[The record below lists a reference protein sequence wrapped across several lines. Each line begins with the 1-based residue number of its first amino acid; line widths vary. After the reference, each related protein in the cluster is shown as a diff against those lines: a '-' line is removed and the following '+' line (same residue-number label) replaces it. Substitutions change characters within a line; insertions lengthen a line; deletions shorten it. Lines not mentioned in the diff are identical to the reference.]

1 MQRIRVVT
9 GAVLA
14 GLMTAA
20 SLAGAAAAQAAE
32 PYDCA
37 AKSVCVWDAADGTGE
52 SFAVEPKWQGGI
64 DLSGV
69 GWDTRASSIKN
80 ARTGTGPSAT
90 LYLYSGSAETCWQ
103 LHGTVAPGVGTPL
116 PAGVDN
122 HLDSIYMGPRTLNLC
137 P

>member
-1 MQRIRVVT
+1 MRRMRVVS

-14 GLMTAA
+14 GLMMAA
-20 SLAGAAAAQAAE
+20 SVVGATAAQAAE
-32 PYDCA
+32 PYDCP
-37 AKSVCVWDAADGTGE
+37 AKNVCVWDAADGTGE
-52 SFAVEPKWQGGI
+52 SHAVEPKWAGGI
-64 DLSGV
+64 DLSYV

-80 ARTGTGPSAT
+80 SLPTAT
-90 LYLYSGSAETCWQ
+90 LYLYSGSDETCWQ

-122 HLDSIYMGPRTLNLC
+122 HLDSIYMGPRTYKLC